1 MQEVGSAS
9 TQALRSIQ
17 QAHQAAALNLATKG
31 PTKTT
36 TTLAISAAGRACLS
50 RNHLGSP
57 GGVEWQEGEEPRR
70 GREERASSAL
80 LPRSKGGSPP
90 SAISGC
96 GGTRRAV
103 RWLPQEKRPFL
114 LSLPYEAA
122 LLSPSRHGG
131 GDGAA
136 GGAADER
143 WSRTDNAVLQA
154 LSPPPSR
161 RRASA
166 VRTQQRPTLSRGGK
180 NHLKGKEA
188 ARACPTCWAP
198 QNGWVSASMPTARR
212 DNKAQEA

>member
-36 TTLAISAAGRACLS
+36 TLAISAAGRACLS

-70 GREERASSAL
+70 EREERASSAL
-80 LPRSKGGSPP
+80 LPRRGARLLLFLAAVEHGGP
-90 SAISGC
+90 S
-96 GGTRRAV
+96 V

-122 LLSPSRHGG
+122 LLSPSRRGG
-131 GDGAA
+131 G
-136 GGAADER
+136 
-143 WSRTDNAVLQA
+143 
-154 LSPPPSR
+154 
-161 RRASA
+161 
-166 VRTQQRPTLSRGGK
+166 
-180 NHLKGKEA
+180 
-188 ARACPTCWAP
+188 
-198 QNGWVSASMPTARR
+198 TARR
-212 DNKAQEA
+212 AARRTNGGRGRTTQCCRLSLLLRRPDGERAQCARNNVRL